1 MDTPHRT
8 TDVLVVGAGPT
19 GLMLANWLRKLGV
32 DAVLIDGKAGPTRES
47 RAIGVQS
54 RTLEIFD
61 QLGLADRV
69 LERAQH
75 AGLVRQGYGK
85 RSYAPVPLGELGR
98 GLTPFPGLYF
108 LEQSR
113 NEEILSSNLVAVGG
127 EVLWGTRLVGL
138 EDTGTV
144 SASVE
149 GPEGPSVIEARYC
162 VACDGG
168 SSEVRRLKGIPFEGV
183 TNEYTFYVLDALAV
197 GGLPDASVNIRQG
210 ATDFLLAF
218 PMKSSPGSDDA
229 FRLIGV
235 VPTTGDADVPEEVAQ
250 ARLSS
255 VFGVT
260 YGTSRWFSTYRVHH
274 RLAAR
279 FRDGAVF
286 LAGDAGHLHSPVGAQ
301 GMNTGLQD
309 AHNLAFK
316 LADVLR
322 HAAPEEYLDRYDAE
336 RRPVARRL
344 VRSTDRVFG
353 YLTSNALPAR
363 LTRRLVPRLVL
374 PVVVRVL
381 PHLPLAGRL
390 AGYLGQLRI
399 HYWMSSRAK
408 AAARGRRGRVVGRR
422 LPWTGTN
429 FDVLRDAVWQVHIY
443 GGMDDPVADAV
454 GRSLD
459 LPVHRFPAAPGKGL
473 QDGFFYLVRPDGF
486 VASAAPAH
494 SAVSELRGALPTAL

>member
-32 DAVLIDGKAGPTRES
+32 DAVLIDAKAGPTRES

-69 LERAQH
+69 LEEAQH

-98 GLTPFPGLYF
+98 GLTPFPGLFF

-113 NEEILSSNLVAVGG
+113 NEQLLASNLVASGG

-138 EDTGTV
+138 EDAGTV

-149 GPEGPSVIEARYC
+149 GRDGPTVIEARYC

-183 TNEYTFYVLDALAV
+183 TNQHTFYVLDALAV
-197 GGLPDASVNIRQG
+197 GGLAEASVNIRQG
-210 ATDFLLAF
+210 ASDFLLAF
-218 PMKSSPGSDDA
+218 PMKSPSGSDNA

-235 VPTTGDADVPEEVAQ
+235 VPTAGDADVSEEVAQ
-250 ARLSS
+250 ARLSAI
-255 VFGVT
+255 FGVS

-322 HAAPEEYLDRYDAE
+322 HSASPDYLDRYDSE

-353 YLTSNALPAR
+353 FLTSNAVPAR
-363 LTRRLVPRLVL
+363 LARRLVPRLVL
-374 PVVVRVL
+374 PVVVRVV
-381 PHLPLAGRL
+381 PRLPLAGRL

-399 HYWMSSRAK
+399 HYWMSPGAK
-408 AAARGRRGRVVGRR
+408 EAANGRRGRVVGRR
-422 LPWTGTN
+422 LPWTGVN
-429 FDVLRDAVWQVHIY
+429 FDVLREAVWQVHTY
-443 GGMDDPVADAV
+443 GGMDDAVADAV
-454 GRSLD
+454 GRSLG
-459 LPVHRFPAAPGKGL
+459 LAVHRFPAAPDKGL
-473 QDGFFYLVRPDGF
+473 QEGFFYLVRPDGF
-486 VASAAPAH
+486 VAAGAPAS
-494 SAVSELRGALPTAL
+494 SAVSELHRALPVVP